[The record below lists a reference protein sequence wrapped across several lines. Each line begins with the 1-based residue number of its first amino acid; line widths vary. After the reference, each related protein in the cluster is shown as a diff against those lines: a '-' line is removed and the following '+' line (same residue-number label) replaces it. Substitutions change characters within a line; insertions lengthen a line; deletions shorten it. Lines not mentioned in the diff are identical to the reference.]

1 MQIERTSEIRSLSD
15 IRPAPRID
23 ILLPSKESFGPKNAG
38 AISGVVLDLIEE
50 SRTPDCFRGRIGSRD
65 ALPGRHVQRTA
76 AKARLASWQ

>member
-38 AISGVVLDLIEE
+38 AISGWFL
-50 SRTPDCFRGRIGSRD
+50 T
-65 ALPGRHVQRTA
+65 
-76 AKARLASWQ
+76 